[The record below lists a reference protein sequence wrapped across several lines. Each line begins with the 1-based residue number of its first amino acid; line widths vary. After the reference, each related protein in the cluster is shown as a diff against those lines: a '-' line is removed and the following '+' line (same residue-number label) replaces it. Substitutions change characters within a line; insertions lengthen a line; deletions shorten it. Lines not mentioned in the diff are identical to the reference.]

1 MVMSNIDFS
10 PLYRFAVGFD
20 RMQKQ
25 LDAAL
30 SHADEQAASYPP
42 YNIEVTGEDAYRIT
56 MAVAGFSQD
65 DLELTA
71 KDDTLLV
78 AGKSRRDEREVHYLH
93 RGIAGRSFERR
104 FQLAEH
110 IKVVGASLAD
120 GLLHI
125 DLVREVPE
133 EKKPR
138 AIPIAAGARPKALEK
153 KAA

>member
-1 MVMSNIDFS
+1 MTTLDFS

-30 SHADEQAASYPP
+30 SAMDDQTVSYPP
-42 YNIEVTGEDAYRIT
+42 YNIEVVGEDAYRIT
-56 MAVAGFSQD
+56 MAVAGFAEE
-65 DLELTA
+65 DLEVTA
-71 KDDTLLV
+71 KEDTLLV
-78 AGKSRRDEREVHYLH
+78 AGKARRDDQPVQYLH

-104 FQLAEH
+104 FQLADH
-110 IKVVGASLAD
+110 IRVKGASLTN
-120 GLLHI
+120 GLLHL

-138 AIPIAAGARPKALEK
+138 SIPIASQPKPAAIEK